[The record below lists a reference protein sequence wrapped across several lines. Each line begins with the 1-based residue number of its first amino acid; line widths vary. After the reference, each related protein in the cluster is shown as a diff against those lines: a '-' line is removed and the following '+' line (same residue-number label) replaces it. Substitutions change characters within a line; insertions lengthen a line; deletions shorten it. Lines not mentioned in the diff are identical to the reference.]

1 MLQAAVSARAIK
13 SKGAANMSKINSYN
27 ACIYARLSRD
37 DGDKLDGMPRVPGQ
51 DADTTKAR
59 PCPKARPYQNDVV
72 PVVQAR
78 HTAYGEILTLFGCSV
93 SVDAPSGNVKRYKT

>member
-37 DGDKLDGMPRVPGQ
+37 DGDKLESDSIINCKSQYKNAGFGQ
-51 DADTTKAR
+51 NKNVGFPTFLFCLSNHHQSLAEADLLICRK
-59 PCPKARPYQNDVV
+59 D
-72 PVVQAR
+72 
-78 HTAYGEILTLFGCSV
+78 H
-93 SVDAPSGNVKRYKT
+93 